1 MKKSFV
7 IFLTLL
13 LVASLVACGPSKD
26 TESGSS
32 SQGSTEQSD
41 SSETGSVGKIDTITE
56 LSDALSET
64 QKQTEDIVNSYEGLA
79 SIDLFTPQLN
89 LITGAF
95 YDLLNIDNKDGRHEG
110 QLFMSNYD
118 GFIEKKGSISNF
130 GYDNILDRDGS
141 LGDKR
146 GDRSVE
152 NGVFDSQ
159 KQYYKSEQYLER
171 EGRKTRTSYH
181 EFQRL
186 ADGTFLILHST
197 GYNFDSMGN
206 PKNYN
211 KIIYLIVGT
220 DRYDF
225 AVAEAEIGADFKP
238 VLLSDTGEMTKEEAR
253 ERFES
258 SGWTTKVTGG
268 IKDGKMVEDQ

>member
-1 MKKSFV
+1 MKKILS
-7 IFLTLL
+7 ILLILL
-13 LVASLVACGPSKD
+13 LAISMAACGSSND
-26 TESGSS
+26 TGGGSA
-32 SQGSTEQSD
+32 EQSD
-41 SSETGSVGKIDTITE
+41 SSGAGTSGKINTITE
-56 LSDALSET
+56 LSDALVET
-64 QKQTEDIVNSYEGLA
+64 QKQTEDIVNGYEGIA
-79 SIDLFTPQLN
+79 SLDLLTPQLN
-89 LITGAF
+89 LATGAF

-110 QLFMSNYD
+110 QLFMSNHD
-118 GFIEKKGSISNF
+118 GFIEKKGSVSNF
-130 GYDNILDRDGS
+130 GYDHILDRDGS
-141 LGDKR
+141 LGDKK

-171 EGRKTRTSYH
+171 EGKKTRTSYH

-225 AVAEAEIGADFKP
+225 VVAEAEIGADFKP
-238 VLLSDTGEMTKEEAR
+238 VLISDTGEMTKEEAR

-268 IKDGKMVEDQ
+268 IKDGKLVED